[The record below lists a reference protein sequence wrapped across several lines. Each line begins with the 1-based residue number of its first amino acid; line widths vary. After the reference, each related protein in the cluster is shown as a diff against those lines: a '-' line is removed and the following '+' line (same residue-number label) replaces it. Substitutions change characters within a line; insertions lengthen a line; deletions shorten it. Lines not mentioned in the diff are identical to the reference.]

1 METENKQPQPQPRK
15 LTPTESAS
23 LPRIFRNEFK
33 RLVRAGEN
41 QPYAYMMADRAQ
53 LIEYNRLRFSPPA
66 GD

>member
-1 METENKQPQPQPRK
+1 METENKMSQPKPRN
-15 LTPTESAS
+15 LTPLEKAG

-33 RLVRAGEN
+33 RLVKVGEN
-41 QPYAYMMADRAQ
+41 QPFAYMMADRAQ